1 MGSGGR
7 TPSSTRG
14 RSSRSAGH
22 GKTAGRGKGSTRDS
36 SAGIAPLYKRL
47 PHGPHR
53 LARDEVV
60 ANQRKRIYGA
70 LIEAV
75 SQGGYEGTSVKQVIA
90 LAGVSR
96 RSFYE
101 MFANKQEAFMAAFDA
116 IARRELQLLR
126 RDYLA
131 ADGSLEQHVHA
142 SLRRVNEMGVEDHKA
157 GALVVVAAQT
167 AGPLGVQRLRQ
178 VLSACEHMLGQS
190 LAQTSGAVALPM
202 PIVRCIAGGLHG
214 MASAFLRGVTD
225 GVHVDV
231 TEEMLE
237 WTLAFQ
243 TPAAERMSERLTAEL
258 SVRVREIASAYAHG
272 PVGAEAASRNER
284 TRMLQAVLRLATR
297 EEYRTLSAPQIADE
311 ANVPIES
318 FCEQFNDKDEC
329 FLEALDTIGDE
340 LLEIAADPEL
350 VSDDWPRAVRKV
362 LAELMRYLADHP
374 LQTRIIAQDGFFAGA
389 DACERLYDLA
399 DDVATLLTE
408 GAPTEARGQLTSEAV
423 AGAIW
428 HTARCQVG
436 AGRVPLLAALS
447 DHLTYIV
454 LAPYIGAEAAAEI
467 LTEERLPASRVA
479 CETPVHQGT

>member
-1 MGSGGR
+1 M
-7 TPSSTRG
+7 
-14 RSSRSAGH
+14 
-22 GKTAGRGKGSTRDS
+22 RDG

-53 LARDEVV
+53 LARDEVI
-60 ANQRKRIYGA
+60 ANQRTRIYGA
-70 LIEAV
+70 MIEAV
-75 SQGGYEGTSVKQVIA
+75 AQGGYEGTSVKQVIA

-101 MFANKQEAFMAAFDA
+101 QFANKQEAFMATFDA
-116 IARRELQLLR
+116 VARRELQHLR

-131 ADGSLEQHVHA
+131 TGGPFEQRVRA
-142 SLRRVNEMGVEDHKA
+142 SFQRVTEMGVEEYKA
-157 GALVVVAAQT
+157 GTLVVLAAQT

-178 VLSACEHMLGQS
+178 VLNACEQMLGQS

-202 PIVRCIAGGLHG
+202 PIVRCITGGLHG
-214 MASAFLRGVTD
+214 MASAFLRRAPG
-225 GVHVDV
+225 GLRVDV
-231 TEEMLE
+231 AQEMLD

-243 TPAAERMSERLTAEL
+243 TPAAERMSELLTADL
-258 SVRVREIASAYAHG
+258 SVRIREIAGAYAQG
-272 PVGAEAASRNER
+272 PVGAEAASSDER
-284 TRMLQAVLRLATR
+284 TRMLQGVLRLATH

-318 FCEQFNDKDEC
+318 FCELFKDKDEC

-340 LLEIAADPEL
+340 LLAIAADPDL

-362 LAELMRYLADHP
+362 LAELMRYMADHP
-374 LQTRIIAQDGFFAGA
+374 LQTRVIAQDGFFAGA

-399 DDVATLLTE
+399 DSVATLLTE
-408 GAPTEARGQLTSEAV
+408 GAPTEARGQLTTEAV

-428 HTARCQVG
+428 HTARCQVS

-447 DHLTYIV
+447 DHLTYVV
-454 LAPYIGAEAAAEI
+454 LAPYLGARAAAEI
-467 LTEERLPASRVA
+467 LTEERLPAGASRGA
-479 CETPVHQGT
+479 CETPVRQST